1 MSSQSRALQKMHI
14 KYGKCQLAA
23 SCKSTGNETCKN
35 SGSVSKEQKFQFV
48 WLTVIEYH
56 NINKIS
62 TATRVYTFRCLFSLQ
77 CIKFWNLND
86 SFMLHMLCKIVP
98 VAYEST
104 QNSNLLKILWALQGK
119 RKHTNTVN
127 AYAGKY

>member
-1 MSSQSRALQKMHI
+1 
-14 KYGKCQLAA
+14 
-23 SCKSTGNETCKN
+23 
-35 SGSVSKEQKFQFV
+35 
-48 WLTVIEYH
+48 
-56 NINKIS
+56 
-62 TATRVYTFRCLFSLQ
+62 
-77 CIKFWNLND
+77 
-86 SFMLHMLCKIVP
+86 MLHMLCKIVP